1 MDVDLT
7 PLSEPDEETLS
18 PVGISAELVFP
29 GTLTDPGSLSV
40 TTPDHLLS
48 EHILGSI
55 PLWEAKGR
63 PTGAKRASYQKQI
76 YRDVWR
82 NGRLCKVSLV
92 VYGSGDLGLP
102 NSIDLEFFRGF
113 ERWTKA
119 AMSSGEP
126 FNQLVKISG
135 RELLEASGKG
145 LGGAS
150 YQEMDRF
157 FRRMAGTMIGAGRD
171 WRQEGESGGTEKRAR
186 SNKGIVFHIFQTV
199 VLPGQVNA
207 EGYVADKYEVELA
220 TWYWM
225 SLRSGNCI
233 VIDHEL
239 FRDLHGSITKLLHQL
254 LHNLFYLGRG
264 TASQKYSELVRNWQ
278 IKRHSALSLVKQQL
292 DEAHRELLEKEFISR
307 WEYVP
312 IRTPEG
318 KEFEI
323 IWEAGPAW
331 WATDKKT
338 REFREEM
345 VGASQR
351 ELPQLGRELD
361 PFLLIEQSDESSPEK
376 DEEREASNA
385 RLLSIVLELSGRRK
399 DPKVWEKWW
408 KRAIASV
415 PHPMIWRRIGEVR
428 ERNARGERLNMGSY
442 LAKLVS
448 IDATRLNLPWTTRD
462 SGSSEK

>member
-157 FRRMAGTMIGAGRD
+157 FLRMAGTMIGAGRD
-171 WRQEGESGGTEKRAR
+171 WRQEGESGGTEKRPR

-207 EGYVADKYEVELA
+207 DGFVADKYEVELA

-254 LHNLFYLGRG
+254 LHNLFYLG
-264 TASQKYSELVRNWQ
+264 V
-278 IKRHSALSLVKQQL
+278 
-292 DEAHRELLEKEFISR
+292 
-307 WEYVP
+307 
-312 IRTPEG
+312 
-318 KEFEI
+318 
-323 IWEAGPAW
+323 
-331 WATDKKT
+331 
-338 REFREEM
+338 
-345 VGASQR
+345 
-351 ELPQLGRELD
+351 
-361 PFLLIEQSDESSPEK
+361 
-376 DEEREASNA
+376 
-385 RLLSIVLELSGRRK
+385 
-399 DPKVWEKWW
+399 
-408 KRAIASV
+408 
-415 PHPMIWRRIGEVR
+415 
-428 ERNARGERLNMGSY
+428 ERLH
-442 LAKLVS
+442 KS
-448 IDATRLNLPWTTRD
+448 IPNW
-462 SGSSEK
+462 SGIGRSSDTVPCRW

>member
-1 MDVDLT
+1 MDADFT
-7 PLSEPDEETLS
+7 PPSESDEGTGS
-18 PVGISAELVFP
+18 SDGIPAELIFP
-29 GTLTDPGSLSV
+29 GTTTDHGSLSV

-63 PTGAKRASYQKQI
+63 PTGAERASYQKQI

-82 NGRLCKVSLV
+82 NSRLCKVSLV

-119 AMSSGEP
+119 ALSRGEP

-157 FRRMAGTMIGAGRD
+157 FLRMAGTMIGAGRD
-171 WRQEGESGGTEKRAR
+171 WRQEGESGGSEKRPR

-292 DEAHRELLEKEFISR
+292 DDAHRELLEKEFISR

-345 VGASQR
+345 VGANHR
-351 ELPQLGRELD
+351 ELQQIGRELD
-361 PFLLIEQSDESSPEK
+361 PFLLIEQSDESNQEK
-376 DEEREASNA
+376 DGQREASNA
-385 RLLSIVLELSGRRK
+385 RLLSVVLEISGKRK

-408 KRAIASV
+408 KRAITSV
-415 PHPMIWRRIGEVR
+415 PHPMIWRRIGEVK
-428 ERNARGERLNMGSY
+428 ERRLSGQTINQGSY
-442 LAKLVS
+442 LLS
-448 IDATRLNLPWTTRD
+448 LIRGDAARLGLPWATSD
-462 SGSSEK
+462 KVK

>member
-82 NGRLCKVSLV
+82 NSRLCKVSLV

-119 AMSSGEP
+119 AMSRGEP

-157 FRRMAGTMIGAGRD
+157 FLRMAET
-171 WRQEGESGGTEKRAR
+171 
-186 SNKGIVFHIFQTV
+186 
-199 VLPGQVNA
+199 
-207 EGYVADKYEVELA
+207 
-220 TWYWM
+220 
-225 SLRSGNCI
+225 
-233 VIDHEL
+233 
-239 FRDLHGSITKLLHQL
+239 
-254 LHNLFYLGRG
+254 
-264 TASQKYSELVRNWQ
+264 
-278 IKRHSALSLVKQQL
+278 
-292 DEAHRELLEKEFISR
+292 
-307 WEYVP
+307 
-312 IRTPEG
+312 
-318 KEFEI
+318 
-323 IWEAGPAW
+323 
-331 WATDKKT
+331 
-338 REFREEM
+338 
-345 VGASQR
+345 
-351 ELPQLGRELD
+351 
-361 PFLLIEQSDESSPEK
+361 
-376 DEEREASNA
+376 
-385 RLLSIVLELSGRRK
+385 
-399 DPKVWEKWW
+399 
-408 KRAIASV
+408 
-415 PHPMIWRRIGEVR
+415 
-428 ERNARGERLNMGSY
+428 
-442 LAKLVS
+442 
-448 IDATRLNLPWTTRD
+448 
-462 SGSSEK
+462 